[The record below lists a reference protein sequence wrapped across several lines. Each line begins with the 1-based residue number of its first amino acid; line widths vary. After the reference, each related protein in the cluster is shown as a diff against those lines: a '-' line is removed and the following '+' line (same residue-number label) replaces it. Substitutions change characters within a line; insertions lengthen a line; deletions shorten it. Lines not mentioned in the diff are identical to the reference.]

1 MKTKGIKIK
10 KIYNICIFFRKMMKS
25 FKEGETDR
33 KVPKKDKKRPRWMK
47 SAEKQLF
54 WMFLQKNM
62 EKCRKRWKIE
72 NEEGSN
78 YDSKDQKAWKRKKT
92 ITLWIFEEHIE
103 KILKKVENDEK
114 RAEYDKKQK
123 SMKKSNNF
131 CIFLRKMMKNVKGSE
146 K

>member
-1 MKTKGIKIK
+1 
-10 KIYNICIFFRKMMKS
+10 MMKS

-62 EKCRKRWKIE
+62 EKCRKRWKIDY
-72 NEEGSN
+72 EEGSN
-78 YDSKDQKAWKRKKT
+78 YDSKDQKAWKIKKT

-103 KILKKVENDEK
+103 K
-114 RAEYDKKQK
+114 Y
-123 SMKKSNNF
+123 
-131 CIFLRKMMKNVKGSE
+131 
-146 K
+146 